1 VTEQKKNKKINRNE
15 ITWVMRDITIDCAVF
30 GYDNGSLKILLVQHG
45 EGVSIGQWGLPG
57 GWITEK
63 EHIKGAAHRLL
74 KKITGLDKIYL
85 KQLKAFGSPDRYPA
99 ARVITIG
106 YYAVVKRTDYNITV
120 GGNISDAQWYNIK
133 EIPELA
139 FDHSQILEYALKKL
153 RKKVKKAPI
162 GFSLLP
168 KKFTLLELM
177 RLYEEILGYE
187 MDKPNFRRKFLNMKL
202 LKTLPEKQE
211 NTKYRAAQLYEFDT
225 EIYEKLTKKGL
236 SFEF

>member
-1 VTEQKKNKKINRNE
+1 VAENKKNNNSNKNDT
-15 ITWVMRDITIDCAVF
+15 TWVMRDITIDCAVF

-63 EHIKGAAHRLL
+63 EHIKGAAYRLL
-74 KKITGLDKIYL
+74 KKVTGLDNIYL
-85 KQLKAFGSPDRYPA
+85 KQLKAFGAPDRYPA
-99 ARVITIG
+99 TRIITIG
-106 YYAVVKRTDYNITV
+106 YYAVIKRTDYNITA
-120 GGNISDAQWYNIK
+120 GGNTHDAQWYSIDNL
-133 EIPELA
+133 PQLA
-139 FDHSQILEYALKKL
+139 FDHSKILKYAIKKL

-202 LKTLPEKQE
+202 LKILPEKQQ
-211 NTKYRAAQLYEFDT
+211 NAKYRAAQLYEFDP
-225 EIYEKLTKKGL
+225 EIYQKLTKKGF

>member
-1 VTEQKKNKKINRNE
+1 VAENKKNKKFSKNE
-15 ITWVMRDITIDCAVF
+15 TTWVMRDITIDCAVF
-30 GYDNGSLKILLVQHG
+30 GYDNGSLKILLVKHG
-45 EGVSIGQWGLPG
+45 EGLSMGQWGLPG

-85 KQLKAFGSPDRYPA
+85 KQLKAFGAPNRYPA
-99 ARVITIG
+99 ARIITIG
-106 YYAVVKRTDYNITV
+106 YYAVIKSTDYNITA
-120 GGNISDAQWYNIK
+120 GDNISDAKWYNIK

-139 FDHSQILEYALKKL
+139 FDHNQILEYALKKL

-202 LKTLPEKQE
+202 LKTLPEKQL

-225 EIYEKLTKKGL
+225 EIYEKLTKKGF

>member
-1 VTEQKKNKKINRNE
+1 VAESKKNNKLDNNDT
-15 ITWVMRDITIDCAVF
+15 TWVMRDITIDCVVF

-63 EHIKGAAHRLL
+63 EHIKEAAYRLL
-74 KKITGLDKIYL
+74 KKVTGLDNIYL
-85 KQLKAFGSPDRYPA
+85 KQLKAFGAPDRYPE
-99 ARVITIG
+99 ARIVTIG
-106 YYAVVKRTDYNITV
+106 YYAVIKRTDYNITA
-120 GGNISDAQWYNIK
+120 GDNTSDAQWYSIG
-133 EIPELA
+133 ELPELA
-139 FDHSQILEYALKKL
+139 FDHSTILKYAIKKL

-202 LKTLPEKQE
+202 LKILPEKQQ
-211 NTKYRAAQLYEFDT
+211 NAKYRAAQLYEFDA
-225 EIYEKLTKKGL
+225 EIYEKLTKKGFN
-236 SFEF
+236 FEF

>member
-1 VTEQKKNKKINRNE
+1 
-15 ITWVMRDITIDCAVF
+15 MRDITIDCAVF

-45 EGVSIGQWGLPG
+45 EGVSMNQWGLPG

-63 EHIKGAAHRLL
+63 EHIKGAAYRLL
-74 KKITGLDKIYL
+74 KKVTGLDNIYL
-85 KQLKAFGSPDRYPA
+85 KQLKAFGAPDRYPA
-99 ARVITIG
+99 ARIVTIG
-106 YYAVVKRTDYNITV
+106 YYAIIKRTDYSITA
-120 GGNISDAQWYNIK
+120 GGSASDAQWYSINDV
-133 EIPELA
+133 PELA
-139 FDHSQILEYALKKL
+139 FDHSKILKYALKRL
-153 RKKVKKAPI
+153 RKKVKKTPI

-202 LKTLPEKQE
+202 LKPLSEKQQ
-211 NTKYRAAQLYEFDT
+211 NVKYRAAQLYEFDP
-225 EIYEKLTKKGL
+225 EIYQKLTKKGF

>member
-1 VTEQKKNKKINRNE
+1 MAENKKSKKFSKNE
-15 ITWVMRDITIDCAVF
+15 TTWVMRDITIDCAVF
-30 GYDNGSLKILLVQHG
+30 GYDNGSLKILLVKHG
-45 EGVSIGQWGLPG
+45 EGLSIGQWGLPG

-85 KQLKAFGSPDRYPA
+85 KQLKAFGAPNRYPT
-99 ARVITIG
+99 ARIITIG
-106 YYAVVKRTDYNITV
+106 YYAVIKSTDYNITA
-120 GGNISDAQWYNIK
+120 GDNISDAKWYNIK
-133 EIPELA
+133 EIPKLA
-139 FDHSQILEYALKKL
+139 FDHNQILEYALKKL

-202 LKTLPEKQE
+202 LKTLPEKQL

-225 EIYEKLTKKGL
+225 EIYEKLTKKGF

>member
-1 VTEQKKNKKINRNE
+1 MAENKKNKKIDKNE
-15 ITWVMRDITIDCAVF
+15 TTWVMRDITIDCAVF

-63 EHIKGAAHRLL
+63 EHIKEAAHRLL
-74 KKITGLDKIYL
+74 KKVTGLDQIYL
-85 KQLKAFGSPDRYPA
+85 KQLKAFGAPDRYPA

-106 YYAVVKRTDYNITV
+106 YYAVIKRTDYNITA
-120 GGNISDAQWYNIK
+120 GGNISDAQWYNIN
-133 EIPELA
+133 EIPELV
-139 FDHSQILEYALKKL
+139 FDHSKILKYALKKL
-153 RKKVKKAPI
+153 RKEVKKAPI

-177 RLYEEILGYE
+177 HLYEEILGYE

-202 LKTLPEKQE
+202 LKILPEKRQ
-211 NTKYRAAQLYEFDT
+211 NTKYRAAQLYEFDP
-225 EIYEKLTKKGL
+225 EIYEKLTKKGF

>member
-1 VTEQKKNKKINRNE
+1 MAKNKKNIKLDRNDT
-15 ITWVMRDITIDCAVF
+15 TWVMRDITIDCVIF
-30 GYDNGSLKILLVQHG
+30 GYDNGSLKVLLVQHG

-74 KKITGLDKIYL
+74 KKVTGLDNIYL
-85 KQLKAFGSPDRYPA
+85 KQLKAFGSPDRYPGV
-99 ARVITIG
+99 RIVTIG
-106 YYAVVKRTDYNITV
+106 YYAVIKRTDYNITV
-120 GGNISDAQWYNIK
+120 GGNTSDAQWYNIK
-133 EIPELA
+133 ELPQLA
-139 FDHSQILEYALKKL
+139 FDHGKILKYALKKL
-153 RKKVKKAPI
+153 QKKVKKAPI

-202 LKTLPEKQE
+202 LNTLPEKQQ
-211 NTKYRAAQLYEFDT
+211 NTKYRAAQLYEFDP
-225 EIYEKLTKKGL
+225 EIYQKLTKKGFN
-236 SFEF
+236 FEF